1 MNCAISAEAMLAT
14 SARSPGLGR
23 RRFSQNQAPV
33 TASHSPPGHYRL
45 TGRGASVSPLSS
57 PPAGGATPSTP
68 AVPYGGAITPAT
80 APCHDEHS
88 PNIRIHS
95 YGSASSL
102 HHGRIGNQIP
112 VNLAK
117 ALPPTPRRQ
126 TPRMPKRTPRL
137 SPRSSLV
144 NNVATYG
151 RRMSDEEE
159 KRRRRA
165 TATAGAEAAAA
176 GSYDAVSIRRSS
188 SGSRSDGGGVPD
200 VRSVPCIARGY
211 PVVTPPTAV
220 TAVPVVN
227 GVSELQQRAPLTT
240 LSGSTTPTDGGA
252 EGATL
257 SLYSRLR
264 GNSLLQAPDSRIMR
278 LIGKRSVLRAHNG
291 AQAEVVRSKA
301 KPYRCMAAVVSSD
314 KEGGEALPKPPATA
328 VRIVRESTSVG
339 SRLVRQPPAAALQK
353 PPLEGLES
361 NAAQANGLL
370 EAPKEE
376 PRSESKAVPADPV
389 AEEPGWPEKEG
400 PIESLAQRAAAAVA
414 EEREPAPEPM
424 SEGKPKAYPE
434 SPRNYVAATIIGG
447 DPDDGDGAIVWPG
460 ASRLEEEHK
469 PEAHSIGTPE
479 SPPKVPQEGYPPAP
493 VSEAVAALHAATTWP
508 LPADLPLL
516 QNEAGSVVAPQT
528 WRFVPPP
535 ADQAPKPPVSPPKQ
549 QFTSSWKEATVA
561 ESSSLVEKV
570 ADAVSAAKAS
580 NGKDGRLPAP
590 IQELLEDRLQLDEQE
605 KERLVEQLVD
615 CLFEEVHRCQK
626 ELSAEQRANRALKMS
641 LEVEQRKALVYH
653 QRLTELADQTARVS
667 SQAPNGI

>member
-1 MNCAISAEAMLAT
+1 M
-14 SARSPGLGR
+14 
-23 RRFSQNQAPV
+23 

-57 PPAGGATPSTP
+57 PPTGGATPSTP

-88 PNIRIHS
+88 PNIRIRS

-102 HHGRIGNQIP
+102 HHGRIGNQIN

-144 NNVATYG
+144 NSVASYG

-165 TATAGAEAAAA
+165 TATAGAEAAVA

-188 SGSRSDGGGVPD
+188 SGSRFDGGGVPD

-211 PVVTPPTAV
+211 PVVTPP

-252 EGATL
+252 EGGAL

-314 KEGGEALPKPPATA
+314 KEGGEASPKPPATA

-339 SRLVRQPPAAALQK
+339 SRLVRQPPAAVLQK
-353 PPLEGLES
+353 PVLEGLES
-361 NAAQANGLL
+361 NAAQANGLV

-376 PRSESKAVPADPV
+376 VRSESKAVPADPV
-389 AEEPGWPEKEG
+389 AEEPGWSEKATQGSKEG

-414 EEREPAPEPM
+414 EEREPAPEPV

-447 DPDDGDGAIVWPG
+447 DPDGDGAIVWPG

-479 SPPKVPQEGYPPAP
+479 SPPPKVPQEEFPPAP

-535 ADQAPKPPVSPPKQ
+535 PDQAPKPPVSPRKQ
-549 QFTSSWKEATVA
+549 PFTSSWNEATVT

-580 NGKDGRLPAP
+580 SNNKEGRLPAP
-590 IQELLEDRLQLDEQE
+590 IQELLQDQLQLDEHE

-626 ELSAEQRANRALKMS
+626 ELAAEQRANRALKMS

-653 QRLTELADQTARVS
+653 QRLTELADQSAGVS
-667 SQAPNGI
+667 SQVTDFDLERLN

>member
-1 MNCAISAEAMLAT
+1 M
-14 SARSPGLGR
+14 
-23 RRFSQNQAPV
+23 
-33 TASHSPPGHYRL
+33 SHL
-45 TGRGASVSPLSS
+45 
-57 PPAGGATPSTP
+57 
-68 AVPYGGAITPAT
+68 
-80 APCHDEHS
+80 
-88 PNIRIHS
+88 
-95 YGSASSL
+95 
-102 HHGRIGNQIP
+102 
-112 VNLAK
+112 
-117 ALPPTPRRQ
+117 
-126 TPRMPKRTPRL
+126 
-137 SPRSSLV
+137 RSS
-144 NNVATYG
+144 
-151 RRMSDEEE
+151 D
-159 KRRRRA
+159 
-165 TATAGAEAAAA
+165 
-176 GSYDAVSIRRSS
+176 
-188 SGSRSDGGGVPD
+188 
-200 VRSVPCIARGY
+200 
-211 PVVTPPTAV
+211 
-220 TAVPVVN
+220 VPV
-227 GVSELQQRAPLTT
+227 
-240 LSGSTTPTDGGA
+240 
-252 EGATL
+252 
-257 SLYSRLR
+257 
-264 GNSLLQAPDSRIMR
+264 
-278 LIGKRSVLRAHNG
+278 
-291 AQAEVVRSKA
+291 
-301 KPYRCMAAVVSSD
+301 
-314 KEGGEALPKPPATA
+314 
-328 VRIVRESTSVG
+328 
-339 SRLVRQPPAAALQK
+339 QPPAAALQK

-376 PRSESKAVPADPV
+376 PRSESKDGLRGLFKGYFIDGSSSFKDPR
-389 AEEPGWPEKEG
+389 PGKEG

-479 SPPKVPQEGYPPAP
+479 SPPKVPQDSYPPAP

-605 KERLVEQLVD
+605 KERLVEQLVAGSD
-615 CLFEEVHRCQK
+615 TRIREGV
-626 ELSAEQRANRALKMS
+626 
-641 LEVEQRKALVYH
+641 
-653 QRLTELADQTARVS
+653 
-667 SQAPNGI
+667 